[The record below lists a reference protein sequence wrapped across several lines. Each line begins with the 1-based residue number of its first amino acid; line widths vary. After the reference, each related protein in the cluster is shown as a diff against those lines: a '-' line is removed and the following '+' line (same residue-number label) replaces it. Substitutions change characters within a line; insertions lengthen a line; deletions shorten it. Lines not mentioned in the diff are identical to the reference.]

1 MSEIV
6 IAHDVN
12 QSLSTSYAA
21 AEVGMVTLEQQ
32 RRRQHNLAMAKAEAV
47 TSRYSGICGLNPQ
60 LPVQQH
66 RSNSNQS
73 NSGGSGGEQL
83 RRRRRSS
90 AEPVNL
96 ALNKSF
102 RKSFSSIASS
112 DLPPGD
118 NGDNDDG
125 VEEIPPP
132 PPPLKTDVTSL
143 ILTPKQQRKE
153 QEQQQRYYDD
163 DDNGE
168 VEAAFSNPVTHS
180 SLKSPPP
187 GSYPLPQQQQQ
198 QHQRRR
204 ATESSPY
211 YSDHHPTATS
221 TTPTMKQLYR
231 ERPSF
236 QATAYPPAA
245 AIVDPYAHSH
255 SLLSSTAMTIDDQAQ
270 MLREIQQQQQ
280 QQERGAVSPRA
291 VADHG
296 FYFHSSSSST
306 PQTAVEEQEQLWREL
321 SRQRQQ
327 EQQQQQPY
335 QQQDYVA
342 DPTVPTGRS
351 TSAGM
356 NMPTAKLSPLEEQA
370 QLWERIQQQ
379 RQSQTQY
386 PPPPSTCTGSPL
398 ASFPGEGRT
407 LQGDHRVAPTCTTRI
422 MSPLE
427 EQAHMLQE
435 IQRNRAPAVPVS
447 STYSYGGDGPATGLS
462 AIEEQVQMLRALELH
477 RNANASMTPDG
488 PAMGLSA
495 VEEQAQMLRALE
507 LQRNANASMTP
518 NGQATGLS
526 AVEEQAQMLRAL
538 ELQRSANA
546 SMTPPPA
553 SAMTMAN
560 RSGTVVEQPT
570 TAAAN
575 PVEQQAQRLRE
586 IQHEKE
592 QQIVEMACKMSM
604 EDSAPSLA
612 LSSLSGH
619 NDQNDHVIDDE
630 PLVDDNDLSLQ
641 YIMDLSRME
650 AEAHSKAQQEID
662 RALQVAMERSR
673 EDLNSNLN
681 ASAAGGLGGDEA
693 AELEAANSNS
703 HVDQEQATHLELRR
717 SIAELACQSS
727 ELSLEAAEPSNSS
740 GQPQRRRPWG
750 FRYGRK

>member
-1 MSEIV
+1 
-6 IAHDVN
+6 
-12 QSLSTSYAA
+12 
-21 AEVGMVTLEQQ
+21 
-32 RRRQHNLAMAKAEAV
+32 
-47 TSRYSGICGLNPQ
+47 
-60 LPVQQH
+60 
-66 RSNSNQS
+66 
-73 NSGGSGGEQL
+73 
-83 RRRRRSS
+83 
-90 AEPVNL
+90 
-96 ALNKSF
+96 
-102 RKSFSSIASS
+102 
-112 DLPPGD
+112 
-118 NGDNDDG
+118 
-125 VEEIPPP
+125 
-132 PPPLKTDVTSL
+132 
-143 ILTPKQQRKE
+143 
-153 QEQQQRYYDD
+153 
-163 DDNGE
+163 
-168 VEAAFSNPVTHS
+168 
-180 SLKSPPP
+180 
-187 GSYPLPQQQQQ
+187 
-198 QHQRRR
+198 
-204 ATESSPY
+204 
-211 YSDHHPTATS
+211 
-221 TTPTMKQLYR
+221 MKQLYR

-462 AIEEQVQMLRALELH
+462 AIEEQVQMLRALEL
-477 RNANASMTPDG
+477 
-488 PAMGLSA
+488 
-495 VEEQAQMLRALE
+495 
-507 LQRNANASMTP
+507 QRSANASMTP